1 MQREMEL
8 LEMEKQTPLEVK
20 MQGRRVGGCQL
31 LAVSEQIS
39 RHYRGK
45 GGQGE
50 SIFCIKSIFGL
61 TQQCAVNFM
70 KLKSEKNG

>member
-20 MQGRRVGGCQL
+20 MQGRRVRGCQL

-50 SIFCIKSIFGL
+50 SIFCIK
-61 TQQCAVNFM
+61 
-70 KLKSEKNG
+70 